1 MNNSNDSSVNDFLLL
16 GFSIL
21 GKTPTLLF
29 LIFSL
34 TYGTI
39 LAFNI
44 TIMSVILLDR
54 TLHCPMYFLLF
65 ALSVSETCTT
75 FVTIPKLLMTL
86 WTGRQSISLVGCAT
100 QMFCFF
106 SLGANNCFLLV
117 AMSYDRYAA
126 ICYPL
131 QYQVLMEK
139 RVCIKLVAASCVTGC
154 FISLVICILIFRLP
168 FCGPNRIQ
176 HFFCDISPVLS
187 LTCIDT
193 YLTNLGIV
201 LLCALVLLG
210 TVLLIS
216 ISYFYIIS
224 AILRICS
231 SLRRR
236 KAFSTCASHLTVV
249 ITHFSCACF
258 VYLRPKAASS
268 LDQDTLI
275 STVYVFLTPLLNP
288 LIYTLRNKEV
298 KLSIQKLIRNSF
310 CSQNL

>member
-1 MNNSNDSSVNDFLLL
+1 MKNSNDSSVNDFLLL

-21 GKTPTLLF
+21 GKKSTLLF
-29 LIFSL
+29 GIFSL

-44 TIMSVILLDR
+44 TIMSVLRLDQ

-75 FVTIPKLLMTL
+75 FVTVPKLLFL
-86 WTGRQSISLVGCAT
+86 LLTGRQSISFLGCAM

-106 SLGANNCFLLV
+106 NLGANNCFLLV

-139 RVCIKLVAASCVTGC
+139 RVCIKLVAASCLTGC
-154 FISLVICILIFRLP
+154 YISLVICILIFRLP
-168 FCGPNRIQ
+168 FCGPNEIQ

-187 LTCIDT
+187 LSCTDT
-193 YLTNLGIV
+193 SLTRLVVV
-201 LLCALVLLG
+201 LLCAVVLLG
-210 TVLLIS
+210 TVLLTS
-216 ISYFYIIS
+216 VSYAYIIS
-224 AILRICS
+224 AILRISS
-231 SLRRR
+231 SLGR
-236 KAFSTCASHLTVV
+236 KKMFSTCASHLIVV

-268 LDQDTLI
+268 LGQDTWI
-275 STVYVFLTPLLNP
+275 STVFVFITPLLNP

-298 KLSIQKLIRNSF
+298 KSAIQKLLRNLF